1 MAGFLKLLVTF
12 VLGAIVGLLG
22 LKTFLESKGVSLRP
36 ATLNVTV
43 PTSDT
48 EDLQT
53 AWAEYYA
60 AVDEVRTNFEAS
72 PSFAIDEAHR
82 AGTYQVLQAIMAG
95 NLNGLMGGGDGNYPH
110 IRLVLSPSMKLGVD
124 NPDTFYRG
132 ATVSNADGQNV
143 YRVWGNR
150 GTASDFLFE
159 LFYGPDPRG
168 AISVFEDEDLILD
181 ADGNFE
187 IFLSAT
193 RPEGAENWMEL
204 KQDDRNLLLLIRDS
218 FTNWETE
225 TAATLSIERLG
236 EAGVASPDLTEAAL
250 VQQIKDATQVLLR
263 QGQFWPEFSSNLR
276 VMGENNF
283 MPFRVSGNL
292 GIISQYFAPGFYSVG
307 VDEALVV
314 TIPDVEAGYCGLQLA
329 NFWAASPD
337 WVNRHTSLSWC
348 NEGAQAHRSADGSYV
363 FVVSPGDPG
372 VQNWIDTA
380 GNTQGLLYARI
391 QSPGLALEE
400 APRPQTKLVKLA
412 ELAEHLPA
420 DMPRFDAGARA
431 EQLRKRQD
439 HARRRYQTW

>member
-1 MAGFLKLLVTF
+1 MAGWGKGLAGLIIGVC
-12 VLGAIVGLLG
+12 LGAAGIVG
-22 LKTFLESKGVSLRP
+22 FLRSKGISLRP
-36 ATLNVTV
+36 ATLNVSV
-43 PTSDT
+43 PTSQT
-48 EDLQT
+48 EDLQM

-60 AVDEVRTNFEAS
+60 AVDEVRANFEAS
-72 PSFAIDEAHR
+72 PSFTIDEAHR
-82 AGTYQVLQAIMAG
+82 AGTYQLLQAIMAG
-95 NLNGLMGGGDGNYPH
+95 NLNGLMGGGDGTYPH

-132 ATVSNADGQNV
+132 ATVSNASGDNV

-159 LFYGPDPRG
+159 LFYGPDPQG
-168 AISVFEDEDLILD
+168 AISVFEDEDLITD

-193 RPEGAENWMEL
+193 RPEGADNWMEL
-204 KQDDRNLLLLIRDS
+204 AHDDRNLLLLIRDS

-225 TAATLSIERLG
+225 RAATLNIERLG

-263 QGQFWPEFSSNLR
+263 QGQFWPSFSSNLR
-276 VMGENNF
+276 AVGDNNF
-283 MPFRVSGNL
+283 FPFRVSGNI
-292 GIISQYFAPGFYSVG
+292 GIISQYFAPGFYSLAE
-307 VDEALVV
+307 DEALIV

-337 WVNRHTSLSWC
+337 WVNRQTSLSWC
-348 NEGAQAHRSADGSYV
+348 NTGAQAHQSANGDYV
-363 FVVSPGDPG
+363 FVVSPQDPG
-372 VQNWIDTA
+372 VQNWIDTS

-391 QSPGLALEE
+391 QSPGLSLE
-400 APRPQTKLVKLA
+400 ASPKPATRLVKIDEISEA
-412 ELAEHLPA
+412 VPA
-420 DMPRFDAGARA
+420 DMPRFDTAARA
-431 EQLRKRQD
+431 EQLRKRQE